1 MNIHYDTFISG
12 EVVDLVV
19 LTSEIVD
26 KTDWYNW
33 FNDEENNINSQ
44 NHRFPNSKEKQM
56 EFFKTEIENSTTKLQ
71 LGILHKS
78 DKVLIGTISLK
89 NIDYLNG
96 KCELSGVI
104 GEKKYQT
111 LKPYMEASDLI
122 IRHAFEQLNMNR
134 VYSGTLSI
142 DIMKMFIRILGFER
156 EGTLK
161 QDVYKNGQYL
171 DVYLYALTKDKYYSD

>member
-1 MNIHYDTFISG
+1 MF
-12 EVVDLVV
+12 
-19 LTSEIVD
+19 
-26 KTDWYNW
+26 
-33 FNDEENNINSQ
+33 
-44 NHRFPNSKEKQM
+44 
-56 EFFKTEIENSTTKLQ
+56 
-71 LGILHKS
+71 
-78 DKVLIGTISLK
+78 TISLK